1 MLNWL
6 YEIVATI
13 ILAWHKVFGSVFG
26 AGSGAAWALSIVFL
40 TITLRLLLFPLFVKQ
55 IRSQR
60 AMQALQPKIKELQ
73 KRHQGDRE
81 TLNKEMMAL
90 YKEHGANPLAGC
102 LPLVL
107 QLPVFFSLFHVLN
120 GIKPNDKGVFSS
132 VAGIDVATVEQA
144 AKATIFGAPIA
155 SAFTSSQDL
164 ITSLG
169 GNLGVTKVLAVV
181 MIVLMG
187 ATTFLT
193 QKQMIARNGPME
205 GQQAQIQKIML
216 YVLPFSFAIFGFNF
230 PLGVLLYWLTT
241 NVWSMG
247 QQFVVIRRMPV
258 AAGGGGL
265 GAVAAKKDKGAVT
278 PELPSA
284 AASESTST
292 PPATGLT
299 KPTPPTGKGHGG
311 AGRRPGASTSPGAGA
326 GKGRRKGRPGGRR

>member
-13 ILAWHKVFGSVFG
+13 ILAWHKVFGAVFG

-40 TITLRLLLFPLFVKQ
+40 TITVRLVLFPLFVKQ

-120 GIKPNDKGVFSS
+120 GIKPDDKGVFSS

-164 ITSLG
+164 ITTLG
-169 GNLGVTKVLAVV
+169 GSLGVTKVLAVV
-181 MIVLMG
+181 MIVMMG
-187 ATTFLT
+187 LTTFIT
-193 QKQMIARNGPME
+193 QKQMMSRNGPME

-258 AAGGGGL
+258 ASGGGGL
-265 GAVAAKKDKGAVT
+265 GAAPAAKKDKGAST
-278 PELPSA
+278 PELPSTDA
-284 AASESTST
+284 ST
-292 PPATGLT
+292 PTPPPTALA
-299 KPTPPTGKGHGG
+299 KPIPPTGKGHGG
-311 AGRRPGASTSPGAGA
+311 AGRRPGASTSPGTG
-326 GKGRRKGRPGGRR
+326 GSKGRRKGRPGGRR